1 MNMKRFVSIFSFIF
15 LFSIIGCGDGGGDDT
30 DADGDEDVVE
40 EELPPCD
47 PFPSAETGDD
57 GADISGSVPAGEAR
71 AGKITDT
78 GDVPTGLKSQA
89 EVGDFL
95 LKNSKVGFVIEN
107 TAGGEGYRS
116 DGYHPYG
123 GEIVFA
129 DLWGDDGPSGENL
142 YNEAFY
148 GLGLQLLD
156 PETVTVMND
165 GTDGGDAVVRVTGE
179 LAPMPL
185 LDVAMGVLLDP
196 RPFNGEMIIDY
207 VLAPDDEHLQIRL
220 TIRNPNNRLSRLHLA
235 LLGIIM
241 GDGLYTFV
249 PDGGFDNDT
258 FSGSHGYYGFVG
270 RNISYAFLNGSGED
284 LEYVLEESN
293 VLATTMAS
301 YWEVEACGEWEVLA
315 VNLVVAGG
323 GAESLLKAV
332 RRARGED
339 EPAQLEGTV
348 TVENGGPAAGARV
361 HVLMDD
367 DTYASSAIC
376 GDDGSYS
383 IGLEEGDYK
392 VTAVLE
398 GHEISGP
405 DDVAMGSSDET
416 HDIEL
421 AEPGTLAYT
430 LVDGEASPIPAK
442 VMIFPAGSLEP
453 LPKSF
458 GEDRYPEGAYKYVFD
473 HDGAGEVTLPAG
485 TYNVIASRGFW
496 YEYDEQEIEITAG
509 STTTLELVLPEVVER
524 TGFLCGDFHQ
534 HSVYSPDS
542 WTLPEVVVPANVAEG
557 LDIIV
562 STDHDWIAWY
572 QDVVED
578 MGLDT
583 IVKAFPGSEVTTYE
597 YGHFNAYPL
606 TRRPDVRNDGS
617 VDHYYK
623 DPETLFAEILDDSA
637 GPILQVNHPRSA
649 GIGGYFSAVRLD
661 SEACEAGKPDMWSD
675 LWNVVE
681 VFNSKDFRGNELAE
695 GGTGTIEDWSNLLK
709 CGYMFAVTGTSD
721 SHDPFYSELGYC
733 RVCLDFGFDD
743 PTMVTGENLTQ
754 AIRDLKVLV
763 SGGQFINVDIDG
775 KGMGEVV
782 DASSGSVDMNVLVQ
796 APVWMATDRMRVFV
810 TGEEVDTIT
819 LDETTADPE
828 NPVIRFN
835 DTVSI
840 SAGGSDGFVMVEV
853 EGDERMDPVVFGN
866 RPFAVT
872 NPIFLDADGDGEF
885 TP

>member
-1 MNMKRFVSIFSFIF
+1 MNMKRFVSSISLIF

-47 PFPSAETGDD
+47 PFPAAETGDN
-57 GADISGSVPAGEAR
+57 GADISGPVPAGEAR
-71 AGKITDT
+71 AGKITDAA
-78 GDVPTGLKSQA
+78 DVPKGVKSQA

-95 LKNSKVGFVIEN
+95 LKNSKVGFAIEN

-129 DLWGDDGPSGENL
+129 DLWDDDGPSGENL
-142 YNEAFY
+142 FNEAFY

-156 PETVTVMND
+156 PETVTVMKD
-165 GTDGGDAVVRVTGE
+165 GTDGGEAVVRVTGR
-179 LAPMPL
+179 LAPIPL
-185 LDVAMGVLLDP
+185 LDVVMGELLDP

-220 TIRNPNNRLSRLHLA
+220 TIRNPNTRLSRLHLA

-241 GDGLYTFV
+241 GDGLKTFV
-249 PDGGFDNDT
+249 VEGGFDDDA
-258 FSGSHGYYGFVG
+258 FSGKHILYGYVG
-270 RNISYAFLNGSGED
+270 KKISYAFLNGSGEE
-284 LEYVLEESN
+284 LEFVMEDSN
-293 VLATTMAS
+293 VLATTLAS
-301 YWEVEACGEWEVLA
+301 YWEIEACGEWEVLA

-323 GAESLLKAV
+323 GAESLMKAV
-332 RRARGED
+332 RKVWGEE
-339 EPAQLEGTV
+339 EPPQLEGTV
-348 TVENGGPAAGARV
+348 TVENGGPAAGAGV
-361 HVLMDD
+361 HVQMDD
-367 DTYASSAIC
+367 DTYVISAVC

-383 IGLEEGDYK
+383 IGLESGDYK

-398 GHEISGP
+398 GYEISGP
-405 DDVAMGSSDET
+405 DDVTVGGSDQT

-421 AEPGTLAYT
+421 AESGTFTYT
-430 LVDGEASPIPAK
+430 LVDGEANPIPAK
-442 VMIFPAGSLEP
+442 VMIFPTSFSES

-485 TYNVIASRGFW
+485 TYNVVASRGFW
-496 YEYDEQEIEITAG
+496 YEYDEQEIEITAAE
-509 STTTLELVLPEVVER
+509 TTNLDLVLLEVVER
-524 TGFLCGDFHQ
+524 PGFICGDFHQ
-534 HSVYSPDS
+534 HSVHSPDS
-542 WTLPEVVVPANVAEG
+542 GTLPEIVVPANVAEG

-562 STDHDWIAWY
+562 STDHDWTAWY
-572 QDVVED
+572 QPVVED
-578 MGLDT
+578 FGLEE
-583 IVKAFPGSEVTTYE
+583 IVKAFPGIETTTYE
-597 YGHFNAYPL
+597 FGHFNPYPVTL
-606 TRRPDVRNDGS
+606 RPDARNDGAY
-617 VDHYYK
+617 DHYYLSPDELFQLLLA
-623 DPETLFAEILDDSA
+623 DPA

-661 SEACEAGKPDMWSD
+661 SAACEAGKPDLWND
-675 LWNVVE
+675 LWNVIE

-695 GGTGTIEDWSNLLK
+695 GGTGTVDDWFNLLK

-743 PTMVTGENLTQ
+743 PTMVTGENLTK

-782 DASSGSVDMNVLVQ
+782 DASSGSVEMHVLVQ
-796 APVWMATDRMRVFV
+796 APEWMATDRMRVFV
-810 TGEEVDTIT
+810 TGEEVHTVT
-819 LDETTADPE
+819 LDETTADPA
-828 NPVIRFN
+828 NPVIRYN

-840 SAGGSDGFVMVEV
+840 SVGGSDGFVVVEV
-853 EGDERMDPVVFGN
+853 EGDERMDPVVFGH

-885 TP
+885 